1 MSNHNDDEDDVSVT
15 SDSTSDSGS
24 SISDRGNFRFRA
36 EPERIDILDRR
47 TLAQNN
53 VAESIAPSRGT
64 SSSIKTEDVSF
75 LTPVPSAKKK
85 VVRRTNLQIQ
95 ADQALKTAAKVTKVP
110 KSSKSESKSESDV
123 KYAAATTVTI
133 NGEVFPV
140 QAAKSVWTTGETM
153 ELIRAFKNWDDQAKA
168 SQSKKLC
175 SLSKLWLVHIPFLM
189 GKSFGRVRACP
200 KEQLASSPYQSKWL
214 VLRKKVS
221 DYNAAQVDG
230 REEEL
235 PDIEGPTGGGFDENG
250 VEDERMSIA
259 AASEAARDHKRNNRY
274 INVDVDEESLKI
286 IKLFNNTFPES
297 VSGIGLMSESEA
309 TTGGEKKREYCQV
322 NGLDSSALAE
332 DFLGSP
338 PAKKVSKASLIIDLT
353 KTSIKQH
360 EEMMTFNK
368 SNLEYQKEIRM
379 QDIARRES
387 HSKREIEYRDRQD
400 SVNQERY
407 LTEQARLVEARQDAK
422 EMQTTFSG
430 ILTNLL
436 GKL

>member
-1 MSNHNDDEDDVSVT
+1 MTNMSNRNDDEDDVSVT
-15 SDSTSDSGS
+15 SGPTSDSGS
-24 SISDRGNFRFRA
+24 SISDRDNYRFRA
-36 EPERIDILDRR
+36 EPERIDIFERR
-47 TLAQNN
+47 TPAQNN
-53 VAESIAPSRGT
+53 VAESIAPSRST
-64 SSSIKTEDVSF
+64 SSSITIEDVSF
-75 LTPVPSAKKK
+75 LSPALSAKKK
-85 VVRRTNLQIQ
+85 FVRRTNLQIQ

-110 KSSKSESKSESDV
+110 KSSKAESKSESDV
-123 KYAAATTVTI
+123 KSAAATSVTI
-133 NGEVFPV
+133 NCEMFPV

-274 INVDVDEESLKI
+274 LSGDVDEESLKI
-286 IKLFNNTFPES
+286 IKFFNNTFPES
-297 VSGIGLMSESEA
+297 VSGIGLTSESEA
-309 TTGGEKKREYCQV
+309 TTGGEKKREYCHV

-360 EEMMTFNK
+360 EEMMTFN
-368 SNLEYQKEIRM
+368 
-379 QDIARRES
+379 
-387 HSKREIEYRDRQD
+387 
-400 SVNQERY
+400 
-407 LTEQARLVEARQDAK
+407 
-422 EMQTTFSG
+422 
-430 ILTNLL
+430 
-436 GKL
+436 

>member
-1 MSNHNDDEDDVSVT
+1 MSNNDEDEDDVSI
-15 SDSTSDSGS
+15 SSNSTSDSGS
-24 SISDRGNFRFRA
+24 SISNRDTSSRIFA
-36 EPERIDILDRR
+36 EPATRI
-47 TLAQNN
+47 LAQKN
-53 VAESIAPSRGT
+53 VAESAASSRST
-64 SSSIKTEDVSF
+64 SSVTIDDVSF
-75 LTPVPSAKKK
+75 LTPIPSVKKK

-95 ADQALKTAAKVTKVP
+95 ADQALKTAAKLVKVS
-110 KSSKSESKSESDV
+110 KSSKPESKSESEV
-123 KYAAATTVTI
+123 KSAASTSVTI

-153 ELIRAFKNWDDQAKA
+153 DLIRAFKNWDDQAKA
-168 SQSKKLC
+168 SQNKKLC
-175 SLSKLWLVHIPFLM
+175 SLSKLWLVHIPYLM
-189 GKSFGRVRACP
+189 GKSFGRIRACP

-250 VEDERMSIA
+250 VEDERMSTA

-274 INVDVDEESLKI
+274 INGDVDDETLKI
-286 IKLFNNTFPES
+286 IKFFNNSFPES

-309 TTGGEKKREYCQV
+309 TTGGDKKRDFCQV
-322 NGLDSSALAE
+322 IGLDSNALAE

-353 KTSIKQH
+353 KTSIKHH

-368 SNLEYQKEIRM
+368 SNFEYQKEVRM

-400 SVNQERY
+400 TVNQERY
-407 LTEQARLVEARQDAK
+407 LAEQARLVEARQDAK